1 MATTTKATVVTRIQA
16 LFPSQTLVEVHVQD
30 GSGDPYEVYVGP
42 VLALTAGN
50 FDGVFREAGCFYNL
64 TVIGIHED
72 LVQAVDIHPS
82 NIMRSEFLWLTTP
95 APPKLTL
102 EDSTRV
108 EICWEGVKFCGSAG
122 PRGQSS
128 SGVEYVLEV
137 AEGCEWKGGKTAHFV
152 TDLTVETYRQLWRT
166 RVPKPVG
173 VFDLQ
178 PGMRYYARVAVE
190 YLGNRHVSEAL
201 CFHTSACPPAAPLIP
216 RAYISPPTNQIDP
229 SADYPPNILLKWSDV
244 KPNGAEVTH
253 FQVQM
258 QQVLLSAAA
267 QSEAASA
274 TFSPLLAKRLN
285 HVKTEKKILRGGKW
299 VSLPSPKIAAAAEP
313 RSAVPYF
320 QDQTLIITRWTDV
333 FCNLDKKVKLCPP
346 PPGVVEWRFRVRSK
360 NALGW
365 SNFSPELCLHNRSHP
380 TLFSAEYPPEYAGEA
395 LHLCSYSPSSPTPI
409 ITDSFY
415 PAPQLLSS
423 ASDSLSPPPLLQ
435 YNNSH
440 HRHLQQQAPQLQH
453 HQEYY
458 DDDAGNGYAD
468 SLEYIETLGGTAGTV
483 PGRRP
488 RATSALPST
497 SHADRR
503 ESFSSETGAGGVSAG
518 NSRVMDEHG
527 LDTFSTDRSAL
538 SSRGRSA
545 GARLASH

>member
-1 MATTTKATVVTRIQA
+1 MKASAASRIQA

-30 GSGDPYEVYVGP
+30 GSGDPYEVFVGP
-42 VLALTAGN
+42 VQALTAGH
-50 FDGVFREAGCFYNL
+50 FDGVFRESGCFYNL
-64 TVIGIHED
+64 TVIGIHEN

-82 NIMRSEFLWLTTP
+82 NIMRSEFLWLTAP

-108 EICWEGVKFCGSAG
+108 EICWEGLKFCGTAG

-128 SGVEYVLEV
+128 SGVEYILEV
-137 AEGCEWKGGKTAHFV
+137 AEGCEWKGGKSAHFV
-152 TDLTVETYRQLWRT
+152 TDLTVETYRQLWRG

-201 CFHTSACPPAAPLIP
+201 CFHTSACPPTAPLIP

-229 SADYPPNILLKWSDV
+229 SADYPPNILLKWSNV
-244 KPNGAEVTH
+244 KPNGSEVMH

-267 QSEAASA
+267 PQSEA
-274 TFSPLLAKRLN
+274 FSPLLAKRLN

-299 VSLPSPKIAAAAEP
+299 VSLPSPKAAVAAAAAAAEP
-313 RSAVPYF
+313 RSAAPYF
-320 QDQTLIITRWTDV
+320 QDQTLIITRWTDI
-333 FCNLDKKVKLCPP
+333 FCHLDKKVKLCPP
-346 PPGVVEWRFRVRSK
+346 PPGVIEWRFRVRAR

-380 TLFSAEYPPEYAGEA
+380 TLFSAEYPPEYVGEA
-395 LHLCSYSPSSPTPI
+395 LRLCSYSPSSPTPI
-409 ITDSFY
+409 ISDSFY
-415 PAPQLLSS
+415 PAQQLLSS
-423 ASDSLSPPPLLQ
+423 ASESLSPPPHQQQQQQQ
-435 YNNSH
+435 YKSH
-440 HRHLQQQAPQLQH
+440 HHQPQH

-458 DDDAGNGYAD
+458 DNNAGNVYAD
-468 SLEYIETLGGTAGTV
+468 SLEYIETLGGTAGAAPGV
-483 PGRRP
+483 GRRP

-497 SHADRR
+497 SHANRR